1 MLCLNKRQLK
11 SLTDF
16 CPDVKSVSGIN
27 FYGNGIEANNGRV
40 AIRVYLKLDGIKEEK
55 VIIPREALL
64 AAIGAM
70 DKDDIAQITPD
81 GIVINSIAISFKE
94 VEAPL
99 FGDEVSRIFSAY
111 KSGVPNRFLMFVTAS
126 QNKLQE
132 ALFAFGIKDE
142 IQYGTKE
149 RNFYMSGEGDLYH
162 AEVAMVGID
171 PTEKKKEE

>member
-11 SLTDF
+11 SIVDF
-16 CPDVKSVSGIN
+16 CADIKSVSGIN
-27 FYGNGIEANNGRV
+27 FYGNGIEANNGRI

-64 AAIGAM
+64 AAIGCM

-94 VEAPL
+94 VQAPL
-99 FGDEVSRIFSAY
+99 FGDEVSRIFESY
-111 KSGVPNRFLMFVTAS
+111 KSGVPNKFLMFVTAS

-132 ALFAFGIKDE
+132 ALFAFGIKEE
-142 IQYGTKE
+142 IRYGTKE
-149 RNFYMSGEGDLYH
+149 RNFYMSGDGELYH
-162 AEVAMVGID
+162 VEVAMVGID
-171 PTEKKKEE
+171 PVEKKEEA

>member
-16 CPDVKSVSGIN
+16 CPDVKSASGIN
-27 FYGNGIEANNGRV
+27 FYGDGIEANNGRV
-40 AIRVYLKLDGIKEEK
+40 AIRVFLKFDGIREEK

-64 AAIGAM
+64 AAIGCM

-81 GIVINSIAISFKE
+81 GIVINDIAISFKE
-94 VEAPL
+94 VSAPL
-99 FGDEVSRIFSAY
+99 FDGASRIFESY
-111 KSGVPNRFLMFVTAS
+111 KNGVPGKFLMFVTTN

-132 ALFAFGIKDE
+132 ALFAFGVKDE

-149 RNFYMSGEGDLYH
+149 RNVYMAGDSDLYH
-162 AEVAMVGID
+162 IEVAMAGID
-171 PTEKKKEE
+171 PTEKKREE

>member
-81 GIVINSIAISFKE
+81 GIAINSIAISFKE

-132 ALFAFGIKDE
+132 ALFAFGVKDE

-149 RNFYMSGEGDLYH
+149 RNIYMAGDSDLYH
-162 AEVAMVGID
+162 IEVAMAGID
-171 PTEKKKEE
+171 PTEKKREE

>member
-16 CPDVKSVSGIN
+16 CADVKSVSGIN
-27 FYGNGIEANNGRV
+27 FYGNGIETNNGKI
-40 AIRVYLKLDGIKEEK
+40 AIRVLLKLDAIREEK

-64 AAIGAM
+64 AAIGCM
-70 DKDDIAQITPD
+70 DKDDIAQVTPD
-81 GIVINSIAISFKE
+81 GIVINNIAISFKE

-99 FGDEVSRIFSAY
+99 FGDEVQRIFSAY
-111 KSGVPNRFLMFVTAS
+111 KSGVPNRFLMFLTAS

-132 ALFAFGIKDE
+132 ALFAFGVKEE

-149 RNFYMSGEGDLYH
+149 RNFYMSGDGELYH
-162 AEVAMVGID
+162 VEVAIAGIE
-171 PTEKKKEE
+171 PTEKKMDE